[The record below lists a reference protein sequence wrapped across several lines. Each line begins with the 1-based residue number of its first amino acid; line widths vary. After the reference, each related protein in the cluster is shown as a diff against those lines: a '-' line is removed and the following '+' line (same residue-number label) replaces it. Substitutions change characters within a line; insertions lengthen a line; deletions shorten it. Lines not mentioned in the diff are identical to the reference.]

1 MQDCWI
7 VTCYHLHFTGE
18 KTVSQR
24 WTFSRRVTLVGEDW
38 AYQVRHVDPCR
49 HVAEPMAIS
58 SSLGTAW
65 ALNKCLKNAR
75 VGRHMSVILLTVTST
90 SIPAFSFPS
99 IGLIPSVY
107 SIQVCW
113 EDRRIMSSSV
123 QSGRRVSCWCS
134 RNIPIIQSCP
144 CPGDHDW
151 QKAEPWRWSGVEPL
165 QRRQAWNSPNPF
177 V

>member
-123 QSGRRVSCWCS
+123 QSGRRVSCWGS